1 MQSKIANRCGQLHR
15 LLSLV
20 LISIAFLYSCVTPAR
35 GPRKL
40 SRDEII
46 RLTTC
51 QTSTQKIANN
61 LKPLGYAVKT
71 EKGGVLTTNFIQ
83 IRGHTEFKTKQK
95 IIITPQSRTTSRFK
109 IRLKN
114 EETET
119 YKDDSKSLT
128 FRGLSFGDTGTSKT
142 KVKTS
147 EEDVEHW
154 SDRMQEYKDM
164 QKDVCG

>member
-1 MQSKIANRCGQLHR
+1 MRSKITKRCRDFLR
-15 LLSLV
+15 LSRFV
-20 LISIAFLYSCVTPAR
+20 LISSALLYSCATPAR

-61 LKPLGYAVKT
+61 LKLLGYAVKA

-95 IIITPQSRTTSRFK
+95 IIVTPQSRTTSRFK

-147 EEDVEHW
+147 EEDVEYW
-154 SDRMQEYKDM
+154 SDHMQEYKDM